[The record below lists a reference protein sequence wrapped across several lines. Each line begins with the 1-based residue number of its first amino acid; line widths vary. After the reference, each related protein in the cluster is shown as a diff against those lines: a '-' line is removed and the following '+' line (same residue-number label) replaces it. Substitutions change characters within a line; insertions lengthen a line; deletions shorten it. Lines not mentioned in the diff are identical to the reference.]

1 MQLKSQVSPG
11 FPGFRYEHLQAILF
25 SEHSKA
31 DRLTK
36 SAFDEQHS
44 LSNDIVQG
52 RLPWYF
58 YQVWN
63 GSSLTAL
70 NKKDAADL
78 EINEIMDCHPICKS
92 EAIKKV
98 ITKALHKPYMNKI
111 KAGCEPSQFSVG
123 TNGGGS
129 QLIMAITLLLEA
141 NPDWLIIALDI
152 SNAFNE
158 MQHHSILEELWKNTE
173 LRPLWYYN
181 FPNMMSLDSSDSA
194 TAHLLRQQHIRWMK
208 VSNKV
213 I

>member
-1 MQLKSQVSPG
+1 MSLKSQVSPG
-11 FPGFRYEHLQAILF
+11 LSGIRYEHLQAILF

-31 DRLTK
+31 DRLAK
-36 SAFDEQHS
+36 SAFDELHS

-58 YQVWN
+58 YQIWN

-78 EINEIMDCHPICKS
+78 ETNEIMDCRPICKG

-98 ITKALHKPYMNKI
+98 ITKALYKPYMNKI

-141 NPDWLIIALDI
+141 NPDWVIIALDI

-158 MQHHSILEELWKNTE
+158 IQRHSILEELWKDIE
-173 LRPLWYYN
+173 LKPLWYYN
-181 FPNMMSLDSSDSA
+181 CLLYTSPSPRDKRQSRMPSSA
-194 TAHLLRQQHIRWMK
+194 
-208 VSNKV
+208 
-213 I
+213 

>member
-1 MQLKSQVSPG
+1 MSLKSQVSPG
-11 FPGFRYEHLQAILF
+11 LSDFRYEHLQAILF

-31 DRLTK
+31 ERLAK
-36 SAFDEQHS
+36 SAFDELHS

-58 YQVWN
+58 YQIWN

-78 EINEIMDCHPICKS
+78 ETNETDCRPICKG

-98 ITKALHKPYMNKI
+98 ITKALYKPYMNII

-129 QLIMAITLLLEA
+129 QLIMAIALLLEA
-141 NPDWLIIALDI
+141 NSGLGRIRAR
-152 SNAFNE
+152 
-158 MQHHSILEELWKNTE
+158 HLECI
-173 LRPLWYYN
+173 
-181 FPNMMSLDSSDSA
+181 
-194 TAHLLRQQHIRWMK
+194 Q
-208 VSNKV
+208 
-213 I
+213 

>member
-11 FPGFRYEHLQAILF
+11 LSCFHYEHLQAILF

-31 DRLTK
+31 DRLAK
-36 SAFDEQHS
+36 SAFVELHS

-58 YQVWN
+58 YQIWN
-63 GSSLTAL
+63 GLSISAL
-70 NKKDAADL
+70 NKQDTADI
-78 EINEIMDCHPICKS
+78 EVNETMDCRPICKG

-98 ITKALHKPYMNKI
+98 ITKALYKPNMNKI
-111 KAGCEPSQFSVG
+111 QAGCEPNQFAVG

-141 NPDWLIIALDI
+141 NPDWVIIALDI

-158 MQHHSILEELWKNTE
+158 IQRYSILEEL
-173 LRPLWYYN
+173 
-181 FPNMMSLDSSDSA
+181 
-194 TAHLLRQQHIRWMK
+194 
-208 VSNKV
+208 
-213 I
+213 